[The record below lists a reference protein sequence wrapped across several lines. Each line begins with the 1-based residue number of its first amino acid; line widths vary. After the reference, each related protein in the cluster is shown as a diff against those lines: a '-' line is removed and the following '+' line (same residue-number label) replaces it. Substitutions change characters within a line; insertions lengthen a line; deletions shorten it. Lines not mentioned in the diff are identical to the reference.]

1 MGTDIFLKWDGM
13 TRQEEMLQLAA
24 SRVFR
29 LDAGHMGYLRAA
41 IGMRRENALL
51 RFVFPALYWYNISH
65 EAMPFDFR
73 NGLLALNQGA
83 KVYLRSVKQGT
94 EPEFEAYALVAAMD
108 KATDELAR
116 KAGFQTVTSSKDL
129 ELNDA
134 MEWLSGVAE
143 FFGLGVKKM
152 DDQKN
157 PRVFIAW

>member
-1 MGTDIFLKWDGM
+1 
-13 TRQEEMLQLAA
+13 
-24 SRVFR
+24 
-29 LDAGHMGYLRAA
+29 
-41 IGMRRENALL
+41 
-51 RFVFPALYWYNISH
+51 
-65 EAMPFDFR
+65 
-73 NGLLALNQGA
+73 
-83 KVYLRSVKQGT
+83 
-94 EPEFEAYALVAAMD
+94 MD

-157 PRVFIAW
+157 SRVFIAW